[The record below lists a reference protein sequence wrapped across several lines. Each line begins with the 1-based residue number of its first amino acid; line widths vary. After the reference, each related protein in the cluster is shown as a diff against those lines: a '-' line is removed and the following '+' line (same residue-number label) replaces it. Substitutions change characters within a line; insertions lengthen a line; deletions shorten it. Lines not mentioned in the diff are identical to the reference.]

1 MAHAPSAASSR
12 GGWGMWKVPF
22 PCPLGDT
29 DKDRLALAQFLPPK
43 NAHLEKTKE
52 GDCDDIRPQA

>member
-1 MAHAPSAASSR
+1 
-12 GGWGMWKVPF
+12 MWKVPF

-29 DKDRLALAQFLPPK
+29 DRDRLALAQFLPPK